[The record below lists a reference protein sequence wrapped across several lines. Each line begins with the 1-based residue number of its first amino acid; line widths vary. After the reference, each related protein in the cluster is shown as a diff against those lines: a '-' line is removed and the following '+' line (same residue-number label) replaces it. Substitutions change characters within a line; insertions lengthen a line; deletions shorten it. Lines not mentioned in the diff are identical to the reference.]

1 VAENLA
7 GRSAGRSGLLM
18 AAFFAVLA
26 VLVIAGYLP
35 LWVLLLYLV
44 MSVLT
49 FAFYALDKSAARAG
63 RWRVAEFKLHYLA
76 LFGGWPGA
84 MFAQSLLRHK
94 TQKRSFRLGYYLTL
108 TFNLALL
115 GYLLSPSGRAYAQAF
130 EQVFTGL
137 F

>member
-1 VAENLA
+1 MAKNLA
-7 GRSAGRSGLLM
+7 GRSAGRSGLLA
-18 AAFFAVLA
+18 AAFFAVLGG
-26 VLVIAGYLP
+26 LVTADYLP
-35 LWVLLLYLV
+35 LWVLVLYLV

-49 FAFYALDKSAARAG
+49 FGFYVLDKSAARAG

-94 TQKRSFRLGYYLTL
+94 TQKRSFRLGFYLTL
-108 TFNLALL
+108 AFNLALL
-115 GYLLSPSGRAYAQAF
+115 GYLLSPGGRAYAQAF